1 MAHPDR
7 WALFSGSGSSRRGGG
22 TSLTAVGGAVMA
34 TMPSAVAVTASTVT
48 VSGRVAATYRVGLL
62 RGAISGSAVHRGAI
76 CRCAWTATG
85 GGTHGRV
92 RLTAFSA
99 AFDSAGFGPGHYS
112 FATGG
117 ICYGAGGIAI
127 PNPAHLLV
135 EFPVEFD
142 FAVFSRCGGCGGLTR
157 NCGLN
162 RHWGCGLSESR
173 SRSAEGH

>member
-22 TSLTAVGGAVMA
+22 TRLTAVGGAVMV
-34 TMPSAVAVTASTVT
+34 TMPSTGAVTASLLAASGGVT
-48 VSGRVAATYRVGLL
+48 ATYRVGPLH
-62 RGAISGSAVHRGAI
+62 GAISGSAVHRGAI
-76 CRCAWTATG
+76 CRCAGPAVG
-85 GGTHGRV
+85 SGTHGGV
-92 RLTAFSA
+92 RLTVAPA

-112 FATGG
+112 SPTGG

-135 EFPVEFD
+135 EFD
-142 FAVFSRCGGCGGLTR
+142 FAVFSRCGGCGGLAR
-157 NCGLN
+157 NSGFD
-162 RHWGCGLSESR
+162 RHWGSGLSESR